1 MKILKPLGY
10 SVIFVTLL
18 YIFQNNSFAL
28 PKVKVFR
35 SPTCGCCMK
44 WVDHLKKNGFE
55 VDVIDKSNLS
65 SIKKGR
71 GVPAHLQSCH
81 TAIVGGYTIEGHVPA
96 SEIKKL
102 LKQKMKVK
110 GLAVGGMPY
119 GSPGMEYQ
127 NRIDPYDVIS
137 FGHGKNKVFAS
148 YPKK

>member
-10 SVIFVTLL
+10 FVFFVTLF
-18 YIFQNNSFAL
+18 YVFQKDSFAL

-55 VDVIDKSNLS
+55 VDVINKKNLS
-65 SIKKGR
+65 SIKQGR
-71 GVPAHLQSCH
+71 GVPGHLQSCH
-81 TAIVGGYTIEGHVPA
+81 TAIVAGYTIEGHVPA
-96 SEIKKL
+96 AEIKKL
-102 LKQKMKVK
+102 LKHRTKIK

-127 NRIDPYDVIS
+127 NRLDPYDVIS
-137 FGHGKNKVFAS
+137 FGDGKTKVFSS